1 LTDAEPEETE
11 HEEDR
16 REEVGRADDGTRE
29 RRVDELTEAFS
40 HYANLRE
47 TVAENLKAATGLG
60 ARNFWRDLLRLLDLA
75 ADAAERV
82 EGFSLTPEADEAT
95 GEIAAFLR

>member
-1 LTDAEPEETE
+1 MPNPK
-11 HEEDR
+11 R
-16 REEVGRADDGTRE
+16 RNTKKAAAKKSAAPTTGLASE
-29 RRVDELTEAFS
+29 RVDELSEAFS

-82 EGFSLTPEADEAT
+82 DGFSLNPEADEAT
-95 GEIAAFLR
+95 GELAAFLR